1 MHMAQPRLLEPIFLV
16 DIECPTRMIGK
27 VYSTL
32 NKRRG
37 QINEENELHGTTLT
51 RIKAFLPV
59 NESFGYTEELRQ
71 ATSGTAFPQCQF
83 DHWAL
88 LPGEPFEL
96 NTKCGQIVSEIRQ
109 RKALPEQVPPIES
122 LVDRQ

>member
-1 MHMAQPRLLEPIFLV
+1 MAEPHLLEPIFLV
-16 DIECPTRMIGK
+16 DIECPTHMIGR

-37 QINEENELHGTTLT
+37 QINEENELSGTTLS
-51 RIKAFLPV
+51 RIRAYLPV
-59 NESFGYTEELRQ
+59 NESFGFTSELRHI
-71 ATSGTAFPQCQF
+71 TSGTAFPQCQF

-88 LPGEPFEL
+88 SPGEPFEIY
-96 NTKCGQIVSEIRQ
+96 TKSGQIVSEIRQ
-109 RKALPEQVPPIES
+109 RKSLSEQIPTVES

>member
-1 MHMAQPRLLEPIFLV
+1 MAQPRLLEPIFLV

-59 NESFGYTEELRQ
+59 NESFGYTEELRH

-96 NTKCGQIVSEIRQ
+96 NTKCGQVVSEIRQ
-109 RKALPEQVPPIES
+109 RKALPEQVPAIET